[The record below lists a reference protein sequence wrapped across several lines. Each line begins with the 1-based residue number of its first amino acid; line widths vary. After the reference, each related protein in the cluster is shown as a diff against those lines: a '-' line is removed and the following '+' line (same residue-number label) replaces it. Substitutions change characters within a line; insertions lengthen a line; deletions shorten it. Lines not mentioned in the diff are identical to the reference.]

1 MKLCQILSIRS
12 AKFKAISKLRL
23 SAIALSPVASTGHK
37 LCRVSGIKIHT
48 RKPTNA
54 TLWLAILTCC
64 ICIAIAPGT
73 PVIAKSPD
81 WIVRSD
87 QFADGLSKAIAAEDC
102 QKKLAVSESLR
113 EINPTF
119 RACRQKSVLQTV
131 KNLKQ
136 KLAQEKN
143 PELHLDLE
151 ILFKVGQQTL
161 RSYQLDEKYRVPYV
175 DLSKAILDTLKITL
189 DEIESPSQQREAIL
203 AKLKQYAG
211 LKPGKTAFTS
221 SLEQTIKTQLQK
233 SEVALPSKTQLK
245 SDLKKNASQVYEIQA
260 FLQQQK
266 VPDYEQAY
274 AKLKRQLFDYETFI
288 RREVLIKTENNF
300 RLPTEL
306 YTLKL
311 AEQGIETPIE
321 EIIQQAH
328 TAFIQVQ
335 QQMEAIAP
343 QIARQKGFKAA
354 DYRDVIRELK
364 KEHLSPK
371 QTLRLYQNRAKAL
384 ETIIQQED
392 LVTLPKDK
400 FNIRLATAKENNNF
414 PVPLYDSDSSTFV
427 IPVLQNRQKAK
438 LYNDFTNPA
447 MSWTLTV
454 HEGRP
459 GHDLQITTIKNQNL
473 SEARTDFAFN
483 ATNVEGWATY
493 AEEMMQP
500 YMPLEGRFMSL
511 QFQLLRA
518 ARAFLEPELQL
529 GKIITADALKIL
541 TQDAGFSKFFA
552 QQEIKRYTETFIGQ
566 APSYFYGYQQFLQLR
581 SQVEKKLGKRF
592 SAKKFHDF
600 VLTQGYLTPKLLE
613 QLLQSKM

>member
-12 AKFKAISKLRL
+12 AKFQAIRRLRL
-23 SAIALSPVASTGHK
+23 SAI
-37 LCRVSGIKIHT
+37 
-48 RKPTNA
+48 
-54 TLWLAILTCC
+54 AILTCC
-64 ICIAIAPGT
+64 ICIAIAIVT
-73 PVIAKSPD
+73 PVIAKSPA
-81 WIVRSD
+81 WIVRSNE
-87 QFADGLSKAIAAEDC
+87 FADGLSKAIAAEDC
-102 QKKLAVSESLR
+102 QKKLSVSESLL

-119 RACRQKSVLQTV
+119 RACRQKGVLQTV
-131 KNLKQ
+131 KNLEQ

-151 ILFKVGQQTL
+151 ILLKVGQQTL

-189 DEIESPSQQREAIL
+189 NETESPSQQRQAIL

-211 LKPGKTAFTS
+211 LKAGKTAFTS
-221 SLEQTIKTQLQK
+221 YLEQTIKTKLQK
-233 SEVALPSKTQLK
+233 SAVVLPSKTQLK

-266 VPDYEQAY
+266 VPNYEQVY

-288 RREVLIKTENNF
+288 RREILTRTENNF

-343 QIARQKGFKAA
+343 QIARQKGLKTVH
-354 DYRDVIRELK
+354 YRDVIQALK
-364 KEHLSPK
+364 QEQLSAED
-371 QTLRLYQNRAKAL
+371 TLRLYQNRAEAL
-384 ETIIQQED
+384 ETIIQQKD
-392 LVTLPKDK
+392 LVTLPKDQ
-400 FNIRLATAKENNNF
+400 FNIRLATANENRNF
-414 PVPLYDSDSSTFV
+414 PVPLYDGESSTFV
-427 IPVLQNRQKAK
+427 IPVLQNRKKAK

-473 SEARTDFAFN
+473 SKARTDFAFN

-493 AEEMMQP
+493 AESMMQP

-529 GKIITADALKIL
+529 GKITTADALKVL

-566 APSYFYGYQQFLQLR
+566 APTYFYGYQQFLKLR
-581 SQVEKKLGKRF
+581 SQAKKVLGKKFTARR
-592 SAKKFHDF
+592 FHDF

-613 QLLQSKM
+613 QVLQSKM

>member
-1 MKLCQILSIRS
+1 MLPMIGCVKLGTIRR
-12 AKFKAISKLRL
+12 LRL
-23 SAIALSPVASTGHK
+23 VAIA
-37 LCRVSGIKIHT
+37 I
-48 RKPTNA
+48 
-54 TLWLAILTCC
+54 LACC

-81 WIVRSD
+81 WVVRSNE
-87 QFADGLSKAIAAEDC
+87 FADRLSNAIAAEDC

-119 RACRQKSVLQTV
+119 RACRQKSVLQSV

-136 KLAQEKN
+136 KLDREKN
-143 PELHLDLE
+143 IALRLDLE
-151 ILFKVGQQTL
+151 ILLKVGQQQL
-161 RSYQLDEKYRVPYV
+161 RSYTLDEKYRVPYI
-175 DLSKAILDTLKITL
+175 DLSKAILDSLKSTFK
-189 DEIESPSQQREAIL
+189 ESKSTAKQQTMML

-211 LKPGKTAFTS
+211 VEPGKTALTS
-221 SLEQTIKTQLQK
+221 SVEQAILAQLQK
-233 SEVALPSKTQLK
+233 SEVAFPGKDQLER
-245 SDLKKNASQVYEIQA
+245 DLKNNASQIYEIDT
-260 FLQQQK
+260 FLAQQK
-266 VPDYEQAY
+266 VPDYKQAY
-274 AKLKRQLFDYETFI
+274 AKLKTQLFDYETFI
-288 RREVLIKTENNF
+288 RREVLTKTEKNF

-311 AEQGIETPIE
+311 EEQGIEAPIE
-321 EIIQQAH
+321 EVIQQAH
-328 TAFIQVQ
+328 TAFMQVR

-343 QIARQKGFKAA
+343 QIARQKEFKAA
-354 DYRDVIRELK
+354 GYRDVIRELK
-364 KEHLSPK
+364 KEHLSAK
-371 QTLRLYQNRAKAL
+371 ETLRLYQSRAKDL
-384 ETIIQQED
+384 ENIIERED

-400 FNIRLATAKENNNF
+400 FNIRLATVKENENF

-427 IPVLQNRQKAK
+427 IPVLQNQKKAR
-438 LYNDFTNPA
+438 LYNDFTNSS

-459 GHDLQITTIKNQNL
+459 GHDLQIATIKNQNL
-473 SEARTDFAFN
+473 SYARTDLASN
-483 ATNVEGWATY
+483 ATSVEGWATY

-529 GKIITADALKIL
+529 GRITTADALKTL

-552 QQEIKRYTETFIGQ
+552 QQEIKRYTKTFIGQ

-581 SQVEKKLGKRF
+581 SQAEKKLGKRF
-592 SAKKFHDF
+592 NAKKFHDF

-613 QLLQSKM
+613 QLLQSKIGHLTEN

>member
-1 MKLCQILSIRS
+1 MTSRKTPPKST
-12 AKFKAISKLRL
+12 KFRLFCNSK
-23 SAIALSPVASTGHK
+23 K
-37 LCRVSGIKIHT
+37 VS
-48 RKPTNA
+48 
-54 TLWLAILTCC
+54 
-64 ICIAIAPGT
+64 
-73 PVIAKSPD
+73 
-81 WIVRSD
+81 
-87 QFADGLSKAIAAEDC
+87 
-102 QKKLAVSESLR
+102 
-113 EINPTF
+113 
-119 RACRQKSVLQTV
+119 
-131 KNLKQ
+131 
-136 KLAQEKN
+136 
-143 PELHLDLE
+143 
-151 ILFKVGQQTL
+151 
-161 RSYQLDEKYRVPYV
+161 
-175 DLSKAILDTLKITL
+175 
-189 DEIESPSQQREAIL
+189 
-203 AKLKQYAG
+203 
-211 LKPGKTAFTS
+211 
-221 SLEQTIKTQLQK
+221 
-233 SEVALPSKTQLK
+233 
-245 SDLKKNASQVYEIQA
+245 
-260 FLQQQK
+260 
-266 VPDYEQAY
+266 DYEQAY
-274 AKLKRQLFDYETFI
+274 AKLNRQLFDYETFI
-288 RREVLIKTENNF
+288 RREVLTKTENNF

-354 DYRDVIRELK
+354 DYRDVIKELK
-364 KEHLSPK
+364 KENLSPEE
-371 QTLRLYQNRAKAL
+371 TLRLYQSRAKEL

-427 IPVLQNRQKAK
+427 IPVLQNRRKAK

-459 GHDLQITTIKNQNL
+459 GHDLQITTIKNQIKNQNL
-473 SEARTDFAFN
+473 SQARTDFAFN
-483 ATNVEGWATY
+483 STNVEGWATY
-493 AEEMMQP
+493 AESIMQP
-500 YMPLEGRFMSL
+500 YMPLAGRFMSL

-529 GKIITADALKIL
+529 GKITTADALKVL

-566 APSYFYGYQQFLQLR
+566 APTYFYGYQQFLQLR

-592 SAKKFHDF
+592 SAKNFMI
-600 VLTQGYLTPKLLE
+600 L
-613 QLLQSKM
+613 S

>member
-1 MKLCQILSIRS
+1 MKLCQRLSIGL
-12 AKFKAISKLRL
+12 AKFKAIRRLRL
-23 SAIALSPVASTGHK
+23 SAI
-37 LCRVSGIKIHT
+37 
-48 RKPTNA
+48 
-54 TLWLAILTCC
+54 AILTCC
-64 ICIAIAPGT
+64 ICIAIASVT

-81 WIVRSD
+81 WIVRSNE
-87 QFADGLSKAIAAEDC
+87 FADGLSKAIAAEDC
-102 QKKLAVSESLR
+102 QKKLALSESLL

-119 RACRQKSVLQTV
+119 RACRQKGILQTV
-131 KNLKQ
+131 KNLEQ

-143 PELHLDLE
+143 SELHLDLE
-151 ILFKVGQQTL
+151 ILLKVGQQTL

-175 DLSKAILDTLKITL
+175 DLSKGILDTLKITL
-189 DEIESPSQQREAIL
+189 DEMESPSQQRQAIL
-203 AKLKQYAG
+203 AKLEQYAG
-211 LKPGKTAFTS
+211 LKAGKTALTS

-233 SEVALPSKTQLK
+233 SEVALPNKTQLK
-245 SDLKKNASQVYEIQA
+245 IDLKKNPSQVYAIQA

-266 VPDYEQAY
+266 VPNYEQVY

-288 RREVLIKTENNF
+288 RREILTKTENNF

-343 QIARQKGFKAA
+343 QIARQKGLKTPH
-354 DYRDVIRELK
+354 YRDVIQALK
-364 KEHLSPK
+364 QEQLSA
-371 QTLRLYQNRAKAL
+371 QDTLSLYQNRAKAL
-384 ETIIQQED
+384 ETTIQQED
-392 LVTLPKDK
+392 LVTLPKDE

-427 IPVLQNRQKAK
+427 LPVLQNRKKAK
-438 LYNDFTNPA
+438 LYNDFTNSA
-447 MSWTLTV
+447 ISWTLTA

-459 GHDLQITTIKNQNL
+459 GHDLQITTINNQNL
-473 SEARTDFAFN
+473 SKARTDFAFN

-493 AEEMMQP
+493 AESMMQP

-529 GKIITADALKIL
+529 AKITTADALKVL

-566 APSYFYGYQQFLQLR
+566 APTYFYGYQQFLQLR
-581 SQVEKKLGKRF
+581 SQAEKKLGKRF
-592 SAKKFHDF
+592 NARRFHDF
-600 VLTQGYLTPKLLE
+600 VLSQGYLTPKLLE

>member
-1 MKLCQILSIRS
+1 MLPMICCVKLGTIHR
-12 AKFKAISKLRL
+12 LRL
-23 SAIALSPVASTGHK
+23 VAIA
-37 LCRVSGIKIHT
+37 I
-48 RKPTNA
+48 
-54 TLWLAILTCC
+54 LACC

-81 WIVRSD
+81 WIVRSNE
-87 QFADGLSKAIAAEDC
+87 FADRLSNAIAAEDC
-102 QKKLAVSESLR
+102 QKKLAVSESLQ

-119 RACRQKSVLQTV
+119 RACRQKSVLQSV

-143 PELHLDLE
+143 AALRLDLQ
-151 ILFKVGQQTL
+151 ILLKVGQQQL
-161 RSYQLDEKYRVPYV
+161 RSFTLDEKYRVPYI
-175 DLSKAILDTLKITL
+175 DLSKAILDDLKSTLK
-189 DEIESPSQQREAIL
+189 ESKSTAKQQTMML

-211 LKPGKTAFTS
+211 VETGKTARQSVGGVRPLEGTVEGALTS
-221 SLEQTIKTQLQK
+221 SVEQAILAQLQK
-233 SEVALPSKTQLK
+233 SEVTFPSQDQLK
-245 SDLKKNASQVYEIQA
+245 RDLKNNASQVYEIDT
-260 FLQQQK
+260 FLAQQN
-266 VPDYEQAY
+266 VTDYKQTY
-274 AKLKRQLFDYETFI
+274 AKLKTQLFDYETFI
-288 RREVLIKTENNF
+288 RREVLTKSEKNF

-311 AEQGIETPIE
+311 EEQGIETPIE
-321 EIIQQAH
+321 EVIQQAH

-335 QQMEAIAP
+335 QQMAAIAP
-343 QIARQKGFKAA
+343 QIARQKEFKAA

-364 KEHLSPK
+364 QEHLSAK
-371 QTLRLYQNRAKAL
+371 ETLRLYQSRAKDL
-384 ETIIQQED
+384 ENIIERED
-392 LVTLPKDK
+392 LATLPKDK
-400 FNIRLATAKENNNF
+400 FNIRLATVKENADF

-427 IPVLQNRQKAK
+427 IPVLQNQKKAR
-438 LYNDFTNPA
+438 LYNDFTNSP

-459 GHDLQITTIKNQNL
+459 GHDLQVAIIKNQIENQNL
-473 SEARTDFAFN
+473 SDARADFAFN
-483 ATNVEGWATY
+483 STSVEGWATY
-493 AEEMMQP
+493 AEAMMQP

-529 GKIITADALKIL
+529 GRITTAEALKTI

-552 QQEIKRYTETFIGQ
+552 RQEIKRYTQTFIGQ
-566 APSYFYGYQQFLQLR
+566 APAYFYGYQQFLQLR
-581 SQVEKKLGKRF
+581 SQAEKKLGKRF
-592 SAKKFHDF
+592 NAKKFHDF

>member
-12 AKFKAISKLRL
+12 AKFPVIRRLRL
-23 SAIALSPVASTGHK
+23 SAI
-37 LCRVSGIKIHT
+37 
-48 RKPTNA
+48 
-54 TLWLAILTCC
+54 AILTCC
-64 ICIAIAPGT
+64 ICIAIALVT
-73 PVIAKSPD
+73 PVIAKSPA
-81 WIVRSD
+81 WIVRSNE
-87 QFADGLSKAIAAEDC
+87 FADSLSKAIAAEDC
-102 QKKLAVSESLR
+102 QKKLAVSESLL

-119 RACRQKSVLQTV
+119 RACRQKGVLQTV
-131 KNLKQ
+131 KNLEQ

-143 PELHLDLE
+143 PQLHLDLE
-151 ILFKVGQQTL
+151 ILLKVGQQTL

-189 DEIESPSQQREAIL
+189 NEIESPSQQRQAIL

-211 LKPGKTAFTS
+211 LKAGKTAFTSTS

-233 SEVALPSKTQLK
+233 SAVALPSKAQLK

-266 VPDYEQAY
+266 IPNYEQVY

-288 RREVLIKTENNF
+288 RREILTRTENNF

-306 YTLKL
+306 YKLKL

-321 EIIQQAH
+321 EIIKQAH

-335 QQMEAIAP
+335 QQMAAIAP
-343 QIARQKGFKAA
+343 QIARQKGLKTPH
-354 DYRDVIRELK
+354 YRDVIQALK
-364 KEHLSPK
+364 QEQLSA
-371 QTLRLYQNRAKAL
+371 QGTLRLYQNRAKAL

-400 FNIRLATAKENNNF
+400 FNIRLTTAKENANF
-414 PVPLYDSDSSTFV
+414 PVPLYDGESSTFV
-427 IPVLQNRQKAK
+427 IPILQNRKKAK

-473 SEARTDFAFN
+473 SKARTDFAFN

-493 AEEMMQP
+493 AESMMQP

-529 GKIITADALKIL
+529 GKITTADAFKVL
-541 TQDAGFSKFFA
+541 TQDAGFSQFFA

-566 APSYFYGYQQFLQLR
+566 APTYFYGYQQFLQLR
-581 SQVEKKLGKRF
+581 SQAEKVLGKKF
-592 SAKKFHDF
+592 TAKKFHDF